1 MNFQRL
7 VCCSRT
13 SVNFLLV
20 LLTSVALVGCSS
32 AMKSV
37 QTWEGA
43 AAEADQVA
51 VLEVPG
57 SIQVMRVNGRQVGNF
72 LMDDLA
78 LDYQLLPGENTVVV
92 THKTIWAKNTV
103 VRNGESKVHTVISEP
118 QQFVLNARTGE
129 VYRFDI
135 PELAN
140 REEAE
145 AFAANFDGRIVN
157 QSGRVVAEAG
167 TPTTSPRPALP
178 VLERSPE
185 AVAVAPAVA
194 SGAAPAAASGEP
206 INRLDALKQ
215 IWGQASSEEKRE
227 FLRWAFE

>member
-1 MNFQRL
+1 MK
-7 VCCSRT
+7 
-13 SVNFLLV
+13 FLLV
-20 LLTSVALVGCSS
+20 LLTSVALVGCST

-43 AAEADQVA
+43 AADADQVA
-51 VLEVPG
+51 VLEAPG
-57 SIQVMRVNGRQVGNF
+57 SIQVVRVNGRQVGNF

-103 VRNGESKVHTVISEP
+103 VRNGESKVHTVKSEP
-118 QQFVLNARTGE
+118 QQFVLNARAGE
-129 VYRFDI
+129 VYRFEI

-145 AFAANFDGRIVN
+145 AFAANFDGRIVD
-157 QSGRVVAEAG
+157 QSGRVVAEASK
-167 TPTTSPRPALP
+167 PATSPRPALP

-185 AVAVAPAVA
+185 AVAVT
-194 SGAAPAAASGEP
+194 PAATPTAQSGEP

-215 IWGQASSEEKRE
+215 IWGQASGEEKRE

>member
-1 MNFQRL
+1 MK
-7 VCCSRT
+7 
-13 SVNFLLV
+13 FLLV
-20 LLTSVALVGCSS
+20 LFTSVALVGCSG
-32 AMKSV
+32 ALKNV

-51 VLEVPG
+51 VLETPG
-57 SIQVMRVNGRQVGNF
+57 SIKVMRVNGRQVGNF

-78 LDYQLLPGENTVVV
+78 LNYQLLPGENTVVV

-103 VRNGESKVHTVISEP
+103 VRSGESKVHTVISDP
-118 QQFVLNARTGE
+118 QQFVLSARAGE

-135 PELAN
+135 PDLAN
-140 REEAE
+140 RAEAE

-157 QSGRVVAEAG
+157 QSGRVVAEAS
-167 TPTTSPRPALP
+167 SPRTNPAPALP

-185 AVAVAPAVA
+185 VLADAPG
-194 SGAAPAAASGEP
+194 SAPHAEAGEP
-206 INRLDALKQ
+206 VNRLDALKQ
-215 IWGQASSEEKRE
+215 IWGQASSDEKRE

>member
-1 MNFQRL
+1 MYLQRL
-7 VCCSRT
+7 MGCSRT
-13 SVNFLLV
+13 SVNLLLV

-43 AAEADQVA
+43 AADADQVA
-51 VLEVPG
+51 VLEAPG
-57 SIQVMRVNGRQVGNF
+57 SIQVMRVNGRQIGNF

-103 VRNGESKVHTVISEP
+103 VRNGESKVHAVISEP
-118 QQFVLNARTGE
+118 QQFVLNARAGE

-135 PELAN
+135 PELAS
-140 REEAE
+140 RQEAE

-157 QSGRVVAEAG
+157 QSGRVVAEAR
-167 TPTTSPRPALP
+167 TPEASPAPALP
-178 VLERSPE
+178 TLDRSPE
-185 AVAVAPAVA
+185 AVVVAP
-194 SGAAPAAASGEP
+194 SAAPTAKSGEP
-206 INRLDALKQ
+206 MDRLDALKQ
-215 IWGQASSEEKRE
+215 IWGQASGDEKRE

>member
-1 MNFQRL
+1 M
-7 VCCSRT
+7 
-13 SVNFLLV
+13 NFLLV
-20 LLTSVALVGCSS
+20 LLASVALVGCSS

-37 QTWEGA
+37 QTWDGA
-43 AAEADQVA
+43 AADADQVA
-51 VLEVPG
+51 VLEAPG
-57 SIQVMRVNGRQVGNF
+57 SIKVMRVNGRPVGNF

-92 THKTIWAKNTV
+92 THKTIWAKSTV

-118 QQFVLNARTGE
+118 QQFVLNARAGE

-135 PELAN
+135 PDIAT
-140 REEAE
+140 RSEAE

-157 QSGRVVAEAG
+157 QSGRVVAEAS
-167 TPTTSPRPALP
+167 SPKVSPPPALP
-178 VLERSPE
+178 VLESSPE
-185 AVAVAPAVA
+185 SVA
-194 SGAAPAAASGEP
+194 AAPSAVPRAEAGEP

-215 IWGQASSEEKRE
+215 IWGQASGDEKRE

>member
-7 VCCSRT
+7 MGRSKI

-20 LLTSVALVGCSS
+20 VLASVALVGCSS
-32 AMKSV
+32 ALTSV
-37 QTWEGA
+37 QTWDGA
-43 AAEADQVA
+43 AADADQVA
-51 VLEVPG
+51 VLKAPG
-57 SIQVMRVNGRQVGNF
+57 SIKVMQVNGRQVGNF

-103 VRNGESKVHTVISEP
+103 AKDVESKVQTVVSEP
-118 QQFVLNARTGE
+118 RQFVLNARAGD

-140 REEAE
+140 RAEAE

-157 QSGRVVAEAG
+157 QSGRVVAEA
-167 TPTTSPRPALP
+167 S
-178 VLERSPE
+178 SPE
-185 AVAVAPAVA
+185 AVAVTP
-194 SGAAPAAASGEP
+194 SAAPQVEAGKLETGEP

-215 IWGQASSEEKRE
+215 IWGQASSDEKRE